1 MYRKLLIATILCT
14 SVFGGR
20 EKTVE
25 EPEETQK
32 TEITESEAPEKNEDA
47 NEVDAPVIENTPEQT
62 ENEQPPVG
70 ITVDEDA
77 SYEFE
82 EDTDY
87 IIN

>member
-1 MYRKLLIATILCT
+1 MYRKLLIATIMCT
-14 SVFGGR
+14 SVFGCR
-20 EKTVE
+20 EKAAE
-25 EPEETQK
+25 EPEQTQE
-32 TEITESEAPEKNEDA
+32 TEIAESEVSEESGNASE
-47 NEVDAPVIENTPEQT
+47 ENTSLTEETPAQT
-62 ENEQPPVG
+62 GNEQPPVG

>member
-14 SVFGGR
+14 SVFGCR
-20 EKTVE
+20 EKKVD
-25 EPEETQK
+25 EPEETQE
-32 TEITESEAPEKNEDA
+32 TEIVESETPEESGNASE
-47 NEVDAPVIENTPEQT
+47 ENTSVTEETPAQT

>member
-14 SVFGGR
+14 SVFGCR

-25 EPEETQK
+25 EPDETQETEIVESEVAEENGDASEDNTSLTEETP
-32 TEITESEAPEKNEDA
+32 A
-47 NEVDAPVIENTPEQT
+47 QT

>member
-1 MYRKLLIATILCT
+1 MYRKIMIAAMLCT
-14 SVFGGR
+14 SVFGCI
-20 EKTVE
+20 EKKTE
-25 EPEETQK
+25 EPEETQE
-32 TEITESEAPEKNEDA
+32 TEIVESEAPEESGNASE
-47 NEVDAPVIENTPEQT
+47 ENTSLTEEIPVQT

-77 SYEFE
+77 SYQFE